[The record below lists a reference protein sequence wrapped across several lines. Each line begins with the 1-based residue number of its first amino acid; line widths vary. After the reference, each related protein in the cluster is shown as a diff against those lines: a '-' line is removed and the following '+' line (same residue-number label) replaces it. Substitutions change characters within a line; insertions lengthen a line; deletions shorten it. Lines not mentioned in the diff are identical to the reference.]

1 MKIQITIFLIGLS
14 ISSFAQFGNIQRSIE
29 RKTKNHYEE
38 KGEAIGEKHATEAAN
53 KGMQSASDGID
64 KLVAWEDEQLAD
76 EKIFIDTNF
85 IEYTDIQWQR
95 LRFVSGENVIF
106 YDKPFNFEEDE
117 KVPSNW
123 HINGKSKGE
132 VQVSRL
138 DQGKIIIVSADG
150 FLTPKIENIEQDYLP
165 DNFTLEFDFMMPV
178 VPFSKPFSI
187 YFYAK
192 DEQQDNNLAPIKIN
206 QNVVTYKDSSGY
218 YPVVAN
224 DENGMSNWYHLSISY
239 NKDFLQIFINERL
252 MVTYKEDINPTGFTI
267 DYFAIAPIFY
277 KNFLIA
283 SNQEPIIDQINSGV
297 FTTYDIDYIAYKNRL
312 SGLSSSILSKV
323 AKQLNDDPD
332 LKLDID
338 VYFSQ
343 FDNDDENNKYGE
355 EKTTAIAKTLLAMGV
370 NVTQINMKF
379 KGSVKQKPGS
389 EDNLKSEVVC
399 FRKG

>member
-117 KVPSNW
+117 KVPSSW

-192 DEQQDNNLAPIKIN
+192 DEQQDNNL
-206 QNVVTYKDSSGY
+206 
-218 YPVVAN
+218 
-224 DENGMSNWYHLSISY
+224 
-239 NKDFLQIFINERL
+239 
-252 MVTYKEDINPTGFTI
+252 
-267 DYFAIAPIFY
+267 
-277 KNFLIA
+277 
-283 SNQEPIIDQINSGV
+283 
-297 FTTYDIDYIAYKNRL
+297 
-312 SGLSSSILSKV
+312 
-323 AKQLNDDPD
+323 
-332 LKLDID
+332 
-338 VYFSQ
+338 
-343 FDNDDENNKYGE
+343 
-355 EKTTAIAKTLLAMGV
+355 
-370 NVTQINMKF
+370 
-379 KGSVKQKPGS
+379 
-389 EDNLKSEVVC
+389 
-399 FRKG
+399 